1 MYLGKVSHSTDYFT
15 PLQAGTGYRRHV
27 YGFQVRSF
35 PNAPLRPHAI
45 MKMRAC
51 CLAGYRPNG
60 RCIVSSGLTQ

>member
-35 PNAPLRPHAI
+35 S
-45 MKMRAC
+45 
-51 CLAGYRPNG
+51 NG
-60 RCIVSSGLTQ
+60 R